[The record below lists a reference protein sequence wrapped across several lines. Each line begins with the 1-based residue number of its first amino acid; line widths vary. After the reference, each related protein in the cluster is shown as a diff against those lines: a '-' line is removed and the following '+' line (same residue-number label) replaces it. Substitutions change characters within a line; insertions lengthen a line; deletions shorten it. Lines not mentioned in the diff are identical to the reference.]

1 MKLLPALTVSVLF
14 SLGSLAA
21 VAQTGGMGGED
32 RESSFS
38 VVDENDDGI
47 LDREEA
53 STAGVNDQRFDDMD
67 QNGDGV
73 VSEQEYSDRDESGQR
88 GERDDMNQGQQ
99 NDDPGTGDGGG
110 WQ

>member
-21 VAQTGGMGGED
+21 VAQTGGMGGD
-32 RESSFS
+32 SQGSFS
-38 VVDENDDGI
+38 VVDENADGI

-53 STAGVNDQRFDDMD
+53 RSAGINDQKFDDMD

-73 VSEQEYSDRDESGQR
+73 ISDQEYSDKKGQR
-88 GERDDMNQGQQ
+88 DDRGQT
-99 NDDPGTGDGGG
+99 NGDTETEDNGG